1 MISAKRPRRAA
12 SGNAFRIGI
21 YMSVLERRP
30 WLLASVAV
38 FVAGAALAQTQP
50 PAASSANAAPEEEI
64 VVTAKRLD
72 TKRDEIS
79 PSLGASD
86 YVIDSK
92 AIANQPQGVDTS
104 FNQVLLQAPGV
115 SQDSY
120 GQLHVRNEHANLQY
134 RINGV
139 ILPEGISGFGQAL
152 DPRFAQTIDVITGT
166 LPAQYGYRTSG
177 VVDITTKSGAFDQ
190 AATLDV
196 YGGSHGTLQPSATL
210 SGSSGALN
218 YFGSASYLRDDIG
231 VENPTPSAN
240 PIHDHTSQTHE
251 FAYLSDILSPDARI
265 SAMVG
270 SAIAFFDIPNNQGQ
284 TAQYALAGVPG
295 FNSANLNERQR
306 ETNYYGIV
314 ALQVS
319 GDKLDYQIAPFTRY
333 SETKF
338 TPDPTGDLIFNGFA
352 DRSQLSSWSSG
363 IQGDGKYALSD
374 DHTLRAGV
382 FFSAERTISQ
392 VTSAVFPV
400 NALGVQTS
408 DQPFTIYDQNAKTG
422 YLYGLYAQDEWAIT
436 DALTLNFGGR
446 FDIVNAYTDEN
457 QISPRINLVW
467 KPDDDTTFH
476 AGYARDFTPPPQE
489 LVASQSVDKFIGTTK
504 QPEVLE
510 NGPVR
515 AEREHYFDIG
525 ALRTVI
531 PGLDLGLDTYYKI
544 KRNLIDEGQFG
555 ESLVQSPFNYR
566 FGRAYGVEATG
577 SYHNGPFGAY
587 ANLAYGEER
596 GKDIVSSQ
604 FFFSAAE
611 LAYIQNHAILTDHDQ
626 PWTISGGA
634 SYAFTDRAGQLR
646 ASLDLLFG
654 SGLRRSPD
662 NAIEPNGE
670 KLPSYTQVNL
680 GLAQDIEGVGPLA
693 GVTVRFDVINL
704 LDQSYELRDGTG
716 VGVGA
721 AQYGQRRGFYSG
733 ISKSF

>member
-1 MISAKRPRRAA
+1 MALREFGLSLAM
-12 SGNAFRIGI
+12 GV
-21 YMSVLERRP
+21 SV
-30 WLLASVAV
+30 SC
-38 FVAGAALAQTQP
+38 AGMALAQTPAP
-50 PAASSANAAPEEEI
+50 PDAPGAVPEEEI

-115 SQDSY
+115 SQDSF

-152 DPRFAQTIDVITGT
+152 DPRFAESIDVITGT

-190 AATLDV
+190 AATLDL
-196 YGGSHGTLQPSATL
+196 YGGSYGTLQPSVTA
-210 SGSSGALN
+210 SGSSGGFN
-218 YFGSASYLRDDIG
+218 YFGSASYLRNDIG

-240 PIHDHTSQTHE
+240 PIHDHTAQSHE

-265 SAMVG
+265 SAMLG
-270 SAIAFFDIPNNQGQ
+270 SAIGLFDIPNNPGQ
-284 TAQYALAGVPG
+284 VPQYSVAGVPG

-306 ETNYYGIV
+306 ETNYYAIV

-338 TPDPTGDLIFNGFA
+338 TPDPIGDLVFNGFA

-363 IQGDGKYALSD
+363 LQGDAKYALTD
-374 DHTLRAGV
+374 DHTLRGGV
-382 FFSAERTISQ
+382 FFSGEKTISQ
-392 VTSAVFPV
+392 VTSSVFAV
-400 NALGVQTS
+400 NALGEQAS
-408 DQPFTIYDQNAKTG
+408 DQPFTIYDQSGKTG
-422 YLYGLYAQDEWAIT
+422 YLYGLYLQDEWAIT
-436 DALTLNFGGR
+436 DKLTTNFGGR
-446 FDIVNAYTDEN
+446 FDIVNAYTNEN
-457 QISPRINLVW
+457 QISPRLNLVW
-467 KPDDDTTFH
+467 KPDDDATFH

-489 LVASQSVDKFIGTTK
+489 LVASQSIDKFIGTTK

-566 FGRAYGVEATG
+566 FGRAYGIEATG

-587 ANLAYGEER
+587 ANVAYGEER

-604 FFFSAAE
+604 FFFSATE
-611 LAYIQNHAILTDHDQ
+611 LAYIHTHAILTDHDQ
-626 PWTISGGA
+626 PWTISGGT
-634 SYAFTDRAGQLR
+634 SYAFADPVGQLR
-646 ASLDLLFG
+646 ASLDLIFG
-654 SGLRRSPD
+654 DGLRRSPD

-680 GLAQDIEGVGPLA
+680 GLAQDIEGNGA
-693 GVTVRFDVINL
+693 FSGVTVRFDVINL
-704 LDQSYELRDGTG
+704 FDEVYEIRDGTG

-721 AQYGQRRGFYSG
+721 PQFGQRRGFYSG